1 MSDKIVNVYVGE
13 CFQDGGQIAGEGKTY
28 GLSLS
33 GNKLSLVENG
43 QQSEVDLP
51 AGGGGELSNA
61 VIDKVSAFIDGIF
74 EIKLNPNEVYYGG
87 QNKTYPLIVT
97 GNGEDIPLLLNFYG
111 DIASDSDTLVLGS
124 FFNQKGSPIND
135 YQLYPLFDPATHEFF
150 YKDTKLEV
158 DPVGNVLL
166 SKVPKGLP
174 FVQLE
179 ARRKG

>member
-13 CFQDGGQIAGEGKTY
+13 N
-28 GLSLS
+28 LSEDLLVS
-33 GNKLSLVENG
+33 EDSL
-43 QQSEVDLP
+43 
-51 AGGGGELSNA
+51 
-61 VIDKVSAFIDGIF
+61 VIDKFSLFLDAFF
-74 EIKLNPNEVYYGG
+74 EIKMDSLQVYFGG
-87 QNKTYPLIVT
+87 LKKASPLIVT

-111 DIASDSDTLVLGS
+111 DIASDSDILVLDS
-124 FFNQKGSPIND
+124 FFNQKGSPIKD
-135 YQLYPLFDPATHEFF
+135 YQLYPLFDPATHDFF
-150 YKDTKLEV
+150 YKEEKLEV

>member
-1 MSDKIVNVYVGE
+1 MADNIVNVYVGE
-13 CFQDGGQIAGEGKTY
+13 N
-28 GLSLS
+28 LSDDLLVS
-33 GNKLSLVENG
+33 EDSL
-43 QQSEVDLP
+43 
-51 AGGGGELSNA
+51 
-61 VIDKVSAFIDGIF
+61 VIDKFSLFLDAFF
-74 EIKLNPNEVYYGG
+74 EIKMDSLQVYFGG
-87 QNKTYPLIVT
+87 LKKASPLIVT

-124 FFNQKGSPIND
+124 FFNQKGSPIKD
-135 YQLYPLFDPATHEFF
+135 YQLYPIFDPATHEFF

>member
-1 MSDKIVNVYVGE
+1 MSDKVVNVYVGE
-13 CFQDGGQIAGEGKTY
+13 N
-28 GLSLS
+28 LSDDLLVS
-33 GNKLSLVENG
+33 EDSL
-43 QQSEVDLP
+43 
-51 AGGGGELSNA
+51 
-61 VIDKVSAFIDGIF
+61 VIDKFSLFLDAFF
-74 EIKLNPNEVYYGG
+74 EIKMDSLQVYFGG
-87 QNKTYPLIVT
+87 LKKASPLIVT

-124 FFNQKGSPIND
+124 FFNQKGSPIKD
-135 YQLYPLFDPATHEFF
+135 YQLYPIFDPATHEFF

>member
-13 CFQDGGQIAGEGKTY
+13 N
-28 GLSLS
+28 LSEDLLVS
-33 GNKLSLVENG
+33 EDSL
-43 QQSEVDLP
+43 
-51 AGGGGELSNA
+51 
-61 VIDKVSAFIDGIF
+61 VIDKFSLFLDAFF
-74 EIKLNPNEVYYGG
+74 EIQMDTLKVYFGG
-87 QNKTYPLIVT
+87 LKKASPLIVT

-111 DIASDSDTLVLGS
+111 DIASDSDTLVLDS
-124 FFNQKGSPIND
+124 FFNQKGSPIKD

>member
-13 CFQDGGQIAGEGKTY
+13 N
-28 GLSLS
+28 LSEDLLVS
-33 GNKLSLVENG
+33 EDSL
-43 QQSEVDLP
+43 
-51 AGGGGELSNA
+51 
-61 VIDKVSAFIDGIF
+61 VIDKFSLFLDAFF
-74 EIKLNPNEVYYGG
+74 EIQMDTLKVYFGG
-87 QNKTYPLIVT
+87 LKKASPLIVT

-111 DIASDSDTLVLGS
+111 DIASDSDTLVLDS
-124 FFNQKGSPIND
+124 FFNQKGSPIKD
-135 YQLYPLFDPATHEFF
+135 YQLYPLFDPATHDFF
-150 YKDTKLEV
+150 YKEEKLEV

>member
-1 MSDKIVNVYVGE
+1 MADNIVNVYVGE
-13 CFQDGGQIAGEGKTY
+13 N
-28 GLSLS
+28 LSEDLLVS
-33 GNKLSLVENG
+33 EDSL
-43 QQSEVDLP
+43 
-51 AGGGGELSNA
+51 
-61 VIDKVSAFIDGIF
+61 VIDKFSLFLDAFF
-74 EIKLNPNEVYYGG
+74 EIQMDTLKVYFGG
-87 QNKTYPLIVT
+87 LKKASPLIVT

-111 DIASDSDTLVLGS
+111 DIASDSDTLVLDS
-124 FFNQKGSPIND
+124 FFNQKGSPIKD

>member
-13 CFQDGGQIAGEGKTY
+13 N
-28 GLSLS
+28 LSEDLLVS
-33 GNKLSLVENG
+33 EDSL
-43 QQSEVDLP
+43 
-51 AGGGGELSNA
+51 
-61 VIDKVSAFIDGIF
+61 VIDKFSLFLDSFF
-74 EIKLNPNEVYYGG
+74 EIKMDASQVYFGG
-87 QNKTYPLIVT
+87 LKKASPLIVT
-97 GNGEDIPLLLNFYG
+97 GNGDDVPLLLNFYG
-111 DIASDSDTLVLGS
+111 DIASDSDTLVLDS
-124 FFNQKGSPIND
+124 FFNQKGSPIKD

-179 ARRKG
+179 ARRKR